1 LEVND
6 RNTWMPKNR
15 PCGSRGIA
23 KASARA
29 QHKGLG
35 HNMGG
40 LGRFL

>member
-6 RNTWMPKNR
+6 RSICTPKNR

-23 KASARA
+23 KTVARA

-40 LGRFL
+40 PGRFP